1 MTGRIYDYLISDN
14 HYIYTAIAL
23 NLFTTACLGVFL
35 INRSGFKFRRDN
47 DENQDTD
54 PESNLTE
61 SIQSYY
67 YRWPAGNY
75 FQNKELIEF
84 FFKRKSRSKNW
95 RLTKR

>member
-84 FFKRKSRSKNW
+84 FLRGNPGAKIGD
-95 RLTKR
+95 